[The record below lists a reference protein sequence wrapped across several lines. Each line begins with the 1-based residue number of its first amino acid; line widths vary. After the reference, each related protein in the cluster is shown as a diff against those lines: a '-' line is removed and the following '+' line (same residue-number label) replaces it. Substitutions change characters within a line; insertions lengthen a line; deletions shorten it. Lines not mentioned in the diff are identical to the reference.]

1 MLPPPSGQ
9 ANPVKQRSWGNAMK
23 QLSGS
28 DTVFLLSEQKNA
40 YNHVG
45 MMVIYDVSTAPGGK
59 VRVRDILKHFESRTD
74 IHPIFRHRLSPSPL
88 GIDRPYWVVDG
99 EMDLE
104 FHIRHVALPKP
115 GDWRQLM
122 IQVARMHSRPLDRS
136 RPLWEAYIIEGLDNI
151 PKLPPGSF
159 ALYMKFHHAAV
170 DGMAAVHLAT
180 QFHSSSPVPDEHDS
194 ERKTVFVDRDP
205 TLLEHVSHA
214 VVNAMNRMVNAGKYS
229 TLLSRKLALLGA
241 DEIGNYLS
249 REEQPDRPGDSKKH
263 AGSMEKIRFK
273 KDVSAQRVFDGFG
286 MPLSR
291 IKRVRAKVPGATLN
305 DIFLAVSG
313 GAVRKYLQ
321 SKGELPT
328 RSLTAFMPMS
338 LRSDGAAGGNAIG
351 AAMVKVCSDIADPI
365 KRLKAANY
373 AAGLGKA
380 QAEKLGADL
389 LANILESVPSI
400 IGKLLVTK
408 VIYPAIE
415 MTVSNVRGPDYPLY
429 LAGAKAMC
437 FYPVSIPMN
446 GVGLNI
452 TGCSYNKVLWVS
464 MVSCRNMVPDP
475 GFFVACMKEAWEEI
489 LVAADALPDP
499 ATDVVVSK
507 KKPQIKVKPKLSKAA
522 KVKKTVTAAKVV
534 KPPRKAVKMTRS
546 RRA

>member
-1 MLPPPSGQ
+1 
-9 ANPVKQRSWGNAMK
+9 MK

-180 QFHSSSPVPDEHDS
+180 QFHSSSPVPDEHDG
-194 ERKTVFVDRDP
+194 ERRTVFVDRDP

-214 VVNAMNRMVNAGKYS
+214 MVNALNRAVSAGKYS
-229 TLLSRKLALLGA
+229 ALLSRKLATIGAEELG
-241 DEIGNYLS
+241 GYLN
-249 REEQPDRPGDSKKH
+249 REQTPAPVAKQNKST
-263 AGSMEKIRFK
+263 ATIRFK

-291 IKRVRAKVPGATLN
+291 IKRVRTKLPGITLN

-321 SKGELPT
+321 SKGELPE

-365 KRLKAANY
+365 KRLKAANV

-400 IGKLLVTK
+400 IGKLLIAK
-408 VIYPAIE
+408 VIYPAID

-489 LVAADALPDP
+489 LAAADAMP
-499 ATDVVVSK
+499 APLVLGADSNIVSK
-507 KKPQIKVKPKLSKAA
+507 SKPKSKAPPKSVKTSDKPVAVKRRRAAAQKTVSPKKIATAVKPANAKLPVNAGK
-522 KVKKTVTAAKVV
+522 
-534 KPPRKAVKMTRS
+534 RTRHG
-546 RRA
+546 